1 VGGARVRAVDL
12 DRDMTHVIPT
22 GTTRDSEFLF
32 RRMEALTLA
41 ATHGGAGKR
50 VLDSAAGLGQDS
62 RALARGGSLAVCAE
76 PSHRMIE
83 LAKLV
88 AAKEES
94 AGRVPARS
102 SDGQE
107 RGPRATPKP
116 GRVTWARAWSESLPF
131 RARSFDAAFCK
142 GALDHFDDPERC
154 IAEMARVTRADGRV
168 VLAVA
173 NFESLGCRVQRLA
186 ERWKR
191 GDHKPG
197 RRTYHVPS
205 DHFTRYDA
213 ALLRQQIERHVAVDR
228 VEGTSLLWGVRRWA
242 RLLARMPESW
252 ALRLLRAADAV
263 AFRFPSLADVIVIS
277 GRPRA

>member
-1 VGGARVRAVDL
+1 
-12 DRDMTHVIPT
+12 MTHVIPT

-41 ATHGGAGKR
+41 ATRPAPGAR

-62 RALARGGSLAVCAE
+62 RALARSGARAVCAE

-88 AAKEES
+88 AAKEPSPE
-94 AGRVPARS
+94 
-102 SDGQE
+102 
-107 RGPRATPKP
+107 P
-116 GRVTWARAWSESLPF
+116 GRVSWARAWSESLPF
-131 RARSFDAAFCK
+131 RTGSFDAAFCK

-154 IAEMARVTRADGRV
+154 IAELARVTRPGGRV

-173 NFESLGCRVQRLA
+173 NFESLGCRLQRLG
-186 ERWKR
+186 ERLRR
-191 GDHKPG
+191 GAPRPG

-205 DHFTRYDA
+205 DHFTRYDS
-213 ALLRQQIERHVAVDR
+213 ALLREQVERHVAVDR

-242 RLLARMPESW
+242 RFLGILPESL
-252 ALRLLRAADAV
+252 AQGLMRAADRV
-263 AFRFPSLADVIVIS
+263 AARFPGLADVIVIS
-277 GRPRA
+277 GTPRSE

>member
-1 VGGARVRAVDL
+1 VRAVDL

-41 ATHGGAGKR
+41 ATRPGPGAR

-62 RALARGGSLAVCAE
+62 RALARSGARAVCAE

-88 AAKEES
+88 AAKE
-94 AGRVPARS
+94 PAP
-102 SDGQE
+102 E
-107 RGPRATPKP
+107 P
-116 GRVTWARAWSESLPF
+116 GRVTWARTWSEALPF
-131 RARSFDAAFCK
+131 RTGSFDAAFCK

-173 NFESLGCRVQRLA
+173 NFESLGCKLQRLG
-186 ERWKR
+186 ERLR
-191 GDHKPG
+191 RATARPG

-213 ALLRQQIERHVAVDR
+213 RLLREQIGRHVAIDQFQ
-228 VEGTSLLWGVRRWA
+228 GTSLLWGVRRWA
-242 RLLARMPESW
+242 RLLSHLPESW
-252 ALRLLRAADAV
+252 ANRLLRGADVLAA
-263 AFRFPSLADVIVIS
+263 RFPGLADVIVIA
-277 GRPRA
+277 GAPRR

>member
-1 VGGARVRAVDL
+1 MRAVDL

-41 ATHGGAGKR
+41 ATRAAPGAR

-62 RALARGGSLAVCAE
+62 RALARNGARAVCAE

-88 AAKEES
+88 AARETE
-94 AGRVPARS
+94 PM
-102 SDGQE
+102 
-107 RGPRATPKP
+107 P
-116 GRVTWARAWSESLPF
+116 GSVHWARAWSEELPF
-131 RARSFDAAFCK
+131 RTGAFDAAFCK

-173 NFESLGCRVQRLA
+173 NFESLGCRLQRLS
-186 ERWKR
+186 ERLKR
-191 GDHKPG
+191 SLPRPG
-197 RRTYHVPS
+197 RRTYPAPS

-213 ALLRQQIERHVAVDR
+213 RLLREQIGRHVAIEHVA
-228 VEGTSLLWGVRRWA
+228 GTSLLWGVRRWA
-242 RLLARMPESW
+242 RLLARLPEPW
-252 ALRLLRAADAV
+252 ANRLLRAADAL
-263 AFRFPSLADVIVIS
+263 AARFPGLADVIVIA
-277 GRPRA
+277 GAPRR

>member
-1 VGGARVRAVDL
+1 MRAVDL

-41 ATHGGAGKR
+41 ATRLRPGGR

-62 RALARGGSLAVCAE
+62 RALARAGAAAVCAE
-76 PSHRMIE
+76 PSHRMLE

-88 AAKEES
+88 AAKEP
-94 AGRVPARS
+94 PA
-102 SDGQE
+102 
-107 RGPRATPKP
+107 AP

-131 RARSFDAAFCK
+131 RAASFDAAFCK

-154 IAEMARVTRADGRV
+154 IAELARVTRPDGRV

-186 ERWKR
+186 ERLR
-191 GDHKPG
+191 RSAPKPG

-205 DHFTRYDA
+205 DHFTRYDPE
-213 ALLRQQIERHVAVDR
+213 LLRRQVAR
-228 VEGTSLLWGVRRWA
+228 FVEVESVAGTSLFWGVRRWA
-242 RLLARMPESW
+242 RLLSRLPESW
-252 ALRLLRAADAV
+252 ADLLLRAADAV
-263 AFRFPSLADVIVIS
+263 AARFPGLADVIVIA
-277 GRPRA
+277 GRPR

>member
-1 VGGARVRAVDL
+1 MRVVDL

-32 RRMEALTLA
+32 RRMEALTFA
-41 ATHGGAGKR
+41 ATRVSAGAR

-62 RALARGGSLAVCAE
+62 RALARQGARAICAE

-88 AAKEES
+88 AAKEAAE
-94 AGRVPARS
+94 
-102 SDGQE
+102 
-107 RGPRATPKP
+107 TP
-116 GRVTWARAWSESLPF
+116 GHVVWARAWSEALPF
-131 RARSFDAAFCK
+131 RAGSFDAAFCK

-154 IAEMARVTRADGRV
+154 IAELARVTRADGRV

-173 NFESLGCRVQRLA
+173 NFESLGCRLQRFA
-186 ERWKR
+186 ERLRR
-191 GDHKPG
+191 GPPRPG

-213 ALLRQQIERHVAVDR
+213 PLLRAQIERYVAVES
-228 VEGTSLLWGVRRWA
+228 VSATSLLWGVRRWA
-242 RLLARMPESW
+242 RLLGRIPESW
-252 ALRLLRAADAV
+252 ALALLRAADRIA
-263 AFRFPSLADVIVIS
+263 ARFPSLADVIVIA
-277 GRPRA
+277 GRPKRAE

>member
-1 VGGARVRAVDL
+1 MRAVDL

-22 GTTRDSEFLF
+22 GSTRDSEYLF

-41 ATHGGAGKR
+41 ATRVRPGGR

-62 RALARGGSLAVCAE
+62 RALARTGAAAVCAE

-88 AAKEES
+88 AAKE
-94 AGRVPARS
+94 ALP
-102 SDGQE
+102 
-107 RGPRATPKP
+107 TP

-131 RARSFDAAFCK
+131 REASFDAAFCK

-154 IAEMARVTRADGRV
+154 IAELARVTRPDGRV

-173 NFESLGCRVQRLA
+173 NFESLGCKLQRAA
-186 ERWKR
+186 ERLR
-191 GDHKPG
+191 RARPRPG
-197 RRTYHVPS
+197 RRTYPVPS

-213 ALLRQQIERHVAVDR
+213 ALLQQQIGRFVEIDS
-228 VEGTSLLWGVRRWA
+228 VEGTSLFWGVRRWA
-242 RLLARMPESW
+242 RLLARLPESW
-252 ALRLLRAADAV
+252 ALGLLRAADAL
-263 AFRFPSLADVIVIS
+263 AARFPGWADVIVIS
-277 GRPRA
+277 GRPRKQS

>member
-1 VGGARVRAVDL
+1 MRAVDL

-41 ATHGGAGKR
+41 ATRAARGAR

-62 RALARGGSLAVCAE
+62 RALARGGAHAVCAE

-88 AAKEES
+88 AAKEPE
-94 AGRVPARS
+94 
-102 SDGQE
+102 
-107 RGPRATPKP
+107 PKP
-116 GRVTWARAWSESLPF
+116 GSVRWARAWSESLPF
-131 RARSFDAAFCK
+131 RTGAFDAAFCK

-173 NFESLGCRVQRLA
+173 NFESLGCKLQRLG
-186 ERWKR
+186 ERLRR
-191 GDHKPG
+191 GRARPG

-213 ALLRQQIERHVAVDR
+213 RLLREQIGRHVAIDHVA
-228 VEGTSLLWGVRRWA
+228 GTSLFWGVRSWA
-242 RLLARMPESW
+242 RLLARLPEPW
-252 ALRLLRAADAV
+252 ANALLRWADRVAA
-263 AFRFPSLADVIVIS
+263 RHPEWADVIVIA
-277 GRPRA
+277 GPPRRT

>member
-1 VGGARVRAVDL
+1 MRAVDL

-22 GTTRDSEFLF
+22 GTTRDSEYLF

-41 ATHGGAGKR
+41 ATRSAPGAR

-62 RALARGGSLAVCAE
+62 RALARGGARAVCAE

-88 AAKEES
+88 AAKE
-94 AGRVPARS
+94 PAP
-102 SDGQE
+102 D
-107 RGPRATPKP
+107 P
-116 GRVTWARAWSESLPF
+116 GRVTWARAWSEALPF
-131 RARSFDAAFCK
+131 RTGSFDAAFCK

-154 IAEMARVTRADGRV
+154 IAELARVTRADGRV

-173 NFESLGCRVQRLA
+173 NFESLGCRMQRLG
-186 ERWKR
+186 ERLQR
-191 GDHKPG
+191 IAPRPG

-213 ALLRQQIERHVAVDR
+213 RLLREQIGRHVAID
-228 VEGTSLLWGVRRWA
+228 EFAGTSLLWGVRRWA
-242 RLLARMPESW
+242 RLLARLPESW
-252 ALRLLRAADAV
+252 ADRLLRLADAL
-263 AFRFPSLADVIVIS
+263 AARFPALADVIVIA
-277 GRPRA
+277 GPPRR